1 MSEYK
6 NIIGTHIKTVTTDPP
21 NPENGQM
28 WYNSTTKVVKGFK
41 INTAGSWA
49 TANAM
54 NSARQNL
61 AGAGTQTAA
70 IAIGGNPYGGQQ
82 VESYDGTNWTEITDL
97 NTSRQ
102 QLASSKISY
111 TSTLAFGGENGSS
124 PNLAVTESWNG
135 SSWTEVNDLNT
146 SRYVNG
152 GSGESN
158 TAALCFGGYQTTDLN
173 QTESWNG
180 SSWTEVNDLNTAR
193 NAMGTAGTYTSALSF
208 GGEPQPATNQL
219 TESWNGSSWTEVSD
233 LNTGR
238 RLLSGGGADNT
249 SVVAFGGVDQ
259 PGTRQSASEFWN
271 GSTWTSIA
279 SLNAARQGLGG
290 AGISTLG
297 LAFGGDA
304 APANNLTEELTRPVE
319 TTVTFTVS

>member
-1 MSEYK
+1 MSNYK
-6 NIIGTHIKTVTTDPP
+6 DIIGTHIKSVTTDPP

-28 WYNSTTKVVKGFK
+28 WYNSTDKVVKGFK

-82 VESYDGTNWTEITDL
+82 VESYNGTNWTEITDT
-97 NTSRQ
+97 NVARQ

-111 TSTLAFGGENGSS
+111 TSTLAF
-124 PNLAVTESWNG
+124 
-135 SSWTEVNDLNT
+135 DLT
-146 SRYVNG
+146 
-152 GSGESN
+152 
-158 TAALCFGGYQTTDLN
+158 

-180 SSWTEVNDLNTAR
+180 TCWTETNDLNTAR
-193 NAMGTAGTYTSALSF
+193 NAMGSAGTYTSALSF

-219 TESWNGSSWTEVSD
+219 TESWNGTSWTEVSD

-238 RLLSGGGADNT
+238 RLIAGGGADNT
-249 SVVAFGGVDQ
+249 SVIAFGGVDQ

-279 SLNAARQGLGG
+279 SLNAARQALGG

-297 LAFGGDA
+297 LGFGGDA